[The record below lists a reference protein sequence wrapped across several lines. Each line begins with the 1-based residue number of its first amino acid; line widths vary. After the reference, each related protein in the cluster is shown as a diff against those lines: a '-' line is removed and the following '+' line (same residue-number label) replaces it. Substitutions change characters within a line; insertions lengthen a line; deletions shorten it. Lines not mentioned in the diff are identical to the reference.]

1 MNLKE
6 IEFEE
11 FKDGLGMVTDDIQII
26 DYISINHGNDIL
38 RSFDQRKDNTGVA
51 LFFDKKDMKD
61 LVLVIRCKNFNTVQ
75 ENGLLMFVL
84 FDAYKNGSSKEALI
98 QIINESWE
106 TSEVLAKSVVNNIE
120 AAVKKSIEINA

>member
-26 DYISINHGNDIL
+26 DYISINHGNGIL

-51 LFFDKKDMKD
+51 LFFDKDDMKD
-61 LVLVIRCKNFNTVQ
+61 LVMVIRCRNFDPIDA
-75 ENGLLMFVL
+75 NGLLMFVL
-84 FDAYKNGSSKEALI
+84 FDAYKNVTSKEALI
-98 QIINESWE
+98 HIINESWE
-106 TSEVLAKSVVNNIE
+106 MSEALAKSVINNIE
-120 AAVKKSIEINA
+120 AAVQKSIKINA

>member
-11 FKDGLGMVTDDIQII
+11 FKDGLGMVTEDIQII

-51 LFFDKKDMKD
+51 LFFDNDEMKD
-61 LVLVIRCKNFNTVQ
+61 LIMVIRCRDFEKNGA
-75 ENGLLMFVL
+75 NGLLMFVL
-84 FDAYKNGSSKEALI
+84 FDAHKNVEAKEALI
-98 QIINESWE
+98 HIINESWGM
-106 TSEVLAKSVVNNIE
+106 SEALAKSVVNNIE
-120 AAVKKSIEINA
+120 NAVSKSIEVNA